1 MGTNSFLKVLPEM
14 VTFLRVAE
22 LGSFSAAA
30 DLLGM
35 TPSAASRQVK
45 RLEKEIGVQ
54 LLQRTTRQL
63 RLTEPGAEAFAR
75 CRELVAAAQGAMDI
89 AQRFS
94 KKPSGLVRISAPKA
108 FARRVL
114 HPHILDFLRR
124 YPEVDVQLIVQ
135 DRDIDPIREGVDLV
149 VRLTT
154 EPPEGLVA
162 RQLMPVAHIL
172 CASPRYL
179 EQHEAIAHP
188 HDLVAHSCLSL
199 GEHER
204 DNHWR
209 FRQGDAEDVEVVV
222 RGRYVSNHS
231 EVRLEAALAD
241 LGVACVPAFMAQE
254 ALESGRVVQV
264 LAGWGIPGQL
274 RRARVDSLSAQP
286 LHRAQ
291 VPGAHR
297 PFARCTGHR
306 PREEAQFVFSKTRTA
321 SGSELTC
328 GMKWSSSA
336 PRITAEISAPS
347 SGFQVRRT
355 AAMSQPSRATRTAAR
370 AET

>member
-1 MGTNSFLKVLPEM
+1 VGTNSFLKVLPEM

-54 LLQRTTRQL
+54 LIQRTTRQL
-63 RLTEPGAEAFAR
+63 RLTEPGIEAFAR
-75 CRELVAAAQGAMDI
+75 CRELVLAAQGTMDI
-89 AQRFS
+89 AQQFS

-114 HPHILDFLRR
+114 HPHILDFLQRH
-124 YPEVDVQLIVQ
+124 PAVDVQLIV
-135 DRDIDPIREGVDLV
+135 DDCDIDPIREGVDLV

-154 EPPEGLVA
+154 KPPEGLVA

-179 EQHEAIAHP
+179 AQGNAIEHP
-188 HDLVAHSCLSL
+188 RDLLAHSCLSL

-209 FRQGDAEDVEVVV
+209 FRKGDEGEAEVVV

-231 EVRLEAALAD
+231 EVRLEAALAG
-241 LGVACVPAFMAQE
+241 LGVACVPAFVAQQ
-254 ALESGRVVQV
+254 ALKDGSVVQV
-264 LAGWGIPGQL
+264 LADWAFQGNYHGHAYILYPPS
-274 RRARVDSLSAQP
+274 RFTVPKCRVLIDHLLDAMATQCGSHKKLSA
-286 LHRAQ
+286 
-291 VPGAHR
+291 
-297 PFARCTGHR
+297 
-306 PREEAQFVFSKTRTA
+306 
-321 SGSELTC
+321 
-328 GMKWSSSA
+328 SSA
-336 PRITAEISAPS
+336 GP
-347 SGFQVRRT
+347 
-355 AAMSQPSRATRTAAR
+355 AR
-370 AET
+370 PPARS

>member
-14 VTFLRVAE
+14 VTFVRVAE

-75 CRELVAAAQGAMDI
+75 CRELVLAAQGAMEI
-89 AQRFS
+89 GQQFAAG
-94 KKPSGLVRISAPKA
+94 PSGLVRISAPKA

-114 HPHILDFLRR
+114 HAHILEFLRR
-124 YPEVDVQLIVQ
+124 YPDVDVQLIVA
-135 DRDIDPIREGVDLV
+135 DRDVDPIREGVDLV

-154 EPPEGLVA
+154 KPPEGLVA

-179 EQHEAIAHP
+179 AAHGP
-188 HDLVAHSCLSL
+188 IEHPGDLAAHSCLSL

-209 FRQGDAEDVEVVV
+209 FGKSEGGDEAEVIV

-231 EVRLEAALAD
+231 EVRLEGALAD
-241 LGVACVPAFMAQE
+241 LGVAVVPAFVAQE
-254 ALESGRVVQV
+254 ALDAGSLVRVLTGWEYRGNYRGHAYVLYPPNRFMAPKCRALVDHLTSALSASSSGRAPPR
-264 LAGWGIPGQL
+264 AG
-274 RRARVDSLSAQP
+274 S
-286 LHRAQ
+286 
-291 VPGAHR
+291 R
-297 PFARCTGHR
+297 P
-306 PREEAQFVFSKTRTA
+306 
-321 SGSELTC
+321 
-328 GMKWSSSA
+328 
-336 PRITAEISAPS
+336 
-347 SGFQVRRT
+347 
-355 AAMSQPSRATRTAAR
+355 AA
-370 AET
+370 